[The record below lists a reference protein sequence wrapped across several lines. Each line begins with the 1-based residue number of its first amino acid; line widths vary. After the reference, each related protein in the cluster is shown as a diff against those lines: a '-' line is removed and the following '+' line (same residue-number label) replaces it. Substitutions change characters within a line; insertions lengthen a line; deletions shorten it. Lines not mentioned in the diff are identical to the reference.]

1 MELLSMSFFDNITIK
16 QKLIAITMLTCLA
29 AFLLVGSGYMLWEWT
44 DVHNDMVRRL
54 STHAELIADNCKAAL
69 ALDDSRDA
77 TEALQALHIEPSIV
91 FGCIYDDNRKIF
103 AIYNPDNA
111 KVIKSSE
118 LRVNGHH
125 FSDGFL
131 TVFRSIILDK
141 EVIGIICL
149 RSDLRPMYAMLKT
162 NILIIIGILIL
173 ASFAA
178 YIISSRLQRYIS
190 RPIMELADT
199 AKIVTEKKDYTIR
212 AVSRTKGEIGM
223 FIDTFNEML
232 KQIQQR
238 DSALVKARDDLEEK
252 VELRTAD
259 LTAANEQLTKEIYE
273 REKVEA
279 QQAKLLETIE
289 KTNEELK
296 DFAYIVS
303 HDLKAPLRGI
313 STLTEWIVNDYAD
326 KFDEDGKEQ
335 MSLLSARVDRMHN
348 LIEGVL
354 QYSRVGRVEEQH
366 VEVNLNE
373 LVPEIIDMVSPP
385 ENFEITIESELPSIK
400 CEQTRI
406 MQVFQNLLSNAIK
419 YMDKPE
425 GRIKINCSEDD
436 KMFVFSVADN
446 GPGIEEKYFK
456 KIFQLFQTLSTRDEF
471 ESTGVG
477 LTVTKKIVE
486 LFGGRIWVKS
496 EPGKGS
502 TFFFTLPKQETG
514 VRNEDYETNIVS

>member
-1 MELLSMSFFDNITIK
+1 MSFFDKITIK

-29 AFLLVGSGYMLWEWT
+29 ALLLVGSGYMVWDWI
-44 DVHNDMVRRL
+44 DIHNEMVRH
-54 STHAELIADNCKAAL
+54 SSKYAELIADNCKAAL
-69 ALDDSRDA
+69 VFDDSQDA
-77 TEALQALHIEPSIV
+77 TDTLQALQVEPSIV
-91 FGCIYDDNRKIF
+91 FGCIYDNNHEIF
-103 AIYNPDNA
+103 ALYNPDNTN
-111 KVIKSSE
+111 VIRSSE
-118 LRVNGHH
+118 FRVNGHY

-131 TVFRSIILDK
+131 TIFRSVILNE
-141 EVIGIICL
+141 EVIGVVCII
-149 RSDLRPMYAMLKT
+149 SDLQPMYAMLKT
-162 NILIIIGILIL
+162 NILIIIGVLIL

-178 YIISSRLQRYIS
+178 YIISSRLQRYIF

-212 AVSRTKGEIGM
+212 AVSHTKGEIGM

-252 VELRTAD
+252 VKLRTAD
-259 LTAANEQLTKEIYE
+259 LTAANEQLTKEIYG

-313 STLTEWIVNDYAD
+313 STLTEWIVTDYAD
-326 KFDEDGKEQ
+326 KLDDDGKEQ

-385 ENFEITIESELPSIK
+385 ENFVITIESKLPTVK
-400 CEQTRI
+400 CERTRI

-419 YMDKPE
+419 YMDKQE

-456 KIFQLFQTLSTRDEF
+456 KIFQLFQTLSARDEF

-477 LTVTKKIVE
+477 LSVTKKIVE
-486 LFGGRIWVKS
+486 IFGGRIWVES